1 MRNYVNRFQNREDKF
16 TMDIT
21 APTILLTL
29 VWGVAIGCVYI
40 LLATGLNII
49 FGVMKLVNFAHG
61 QLLMIGAYLT
71 WTLTFSVGLNAY
83 AGILVS
89 MVVVAAL
96 GVVVERFTFRR
107 VLGTDKLNEIF
118 VSLGLIYIFENAAML
133 LWGTGSKQIVSPL
146 SGLSLSLQSISITY
160 DRIVAVFVVV
170 AVLLSF
176 GLLIQK
182 TKIGLAMRATSQLNH
197 TATLMGINVERI
209 YMITFALGAAL
220 AAVAG
225 GLYGILFSFNYEVGA
240 MPTIIAFAIII
251 LGGLGSIKGA
261 IVGGLLYGI
270 SEQLATLFLGGT
282 WGSAVAFALLIVVL
296 IVRPSGI
303 FGEKGE

>member
-1 MRNYVNRFQNREDKF
+1 
-16 TMDIT
+16 MDIT
-21 APTILLTL
+21 APTIMLTL

-61 QLLMIGAYLT
+61 QLLMIGAFLT
-71 WTLTFSVGLNAY
+71 WTISVSVGLNAY
-83 AGILVS
+83 VALLVS
-89 MVVVAAL
+89 MVVVALL
-96 GVVVERFTFRR
+96 GVAVERLTFRR

-133 LWGTGSKQIVSPL
+133 LWGASSKQVVSPFY
-146 SGLSLSLQSISITY
+146 GLSLNLSSLSITY
-160 DRIVAVFVVV
+160 DRIIAVFVVV
-170 AVLLSF
+170 AALVTF
-176 GLLIQK
+176 GLLIKK
-182 TKIGLAMRATSQLNH
+182 TKIGLAMRATSQRNS
-197 TATLMGINVERI
+197 TAMLMGINVEKI
-209 YMITFALGAAL
+209 YMFTFAIGAAL

-225 GLYGILFSFNYEVGA
+225 GLYGIIFSFDYQVGA

-261 IVGGLLYGI
+261 IIGGLLYGVT
-270 SEQLATLFLGGT
+270 EQLATLFLGGI

-296 IVRPSGI
+296 IIRPNGI